1 MEIFMSN
8 EAQVEEFTRLMI
20 EHHGFQVF
28 EDFACLIG
36 DKEPFPSNEGI
47 FLWVFS
53 QKRMRIET
61 KVEKFHTGTRI
72 QRIDEMLKIPEKEYK
87 KISSS
92 IVNYLKSLKAIGFEE
107 IGKGV
112 NLFGKG
118 KVANVKAGVEFFENN
133 LDALRK
139 FEELTINNPIV
150 KFAEE
155 QGYFTVKNRDNLLW
169 DSYFGGKAKSTKS
182 SATATKRKKVTATKV
197 KAKTTAKTT
206 AKKTAKT
213 TAKIAA
219 TAKTTAAK
227 TTAAKTT
234 AAKTT
239 AAKTTAAKTTAAKTT
254 ARKQSRLISTGSLAD
269 KLKQIA
275 ASQPDSSL
283 DGDARQKAWV
293 KHVNGLY
300 RHLKTWLSDSAKS
313 GHISFNVQKVTL
325 SEDNLG
331 SYEMDA
337 LELDLVGAHQIIFQP
352 VEMNIL
358 GAVGRI
364 DVYHRGYNPHK
375 VMLLLHDEGNNK
387 FHWELWKG
395 FQKQAQQTFNKGALE
410 ALLSQWIES

>member
-1 MEIFMSN
+1 MSN

-28 EDFACLIG
+28 EDFACLIS
-36 DKEPFPSNEGI
+36 DKEPFPSTEGI

-92 IVNYLKSLKAIGFEE
+92 VVNYLKSLKAIGFEE

-118 KVANVKAGVEFFENN
+118 KIANVKADVEFFENN

-150 KFAEE
+150 KFAED

-197 KAKTTAKTT
+197 KAKTTAKTS
-206 AKKTAKT
+206 AKKTAR
-213 TAKIAA
+213 
-219 TAKTTAAK
+219 TTAAK
-227 TTAAKTT
+227 AT
-234 AAKTT
+234 
-239 AAKTTAAKTTAAKTT
+239 KTT

-293 KHVNGLY
+293 KHVNDLY
-300 RHLKTWLSDSAKS
+300 KHLKTWLSDSAKS

-337 LELDLVGAHQIIFQP
+337 LELDLVGAHQIIFKP

-395 FQKQAQQTFNKGALE
+395 LEKNAQQTFNKRALE

>member
-1 MEIFMSN
+1 MSI
-8 EAQVEEFTRLMI
+8 EEQVEDFTRRMI
-20 EHHGFQVF
+20 DYHGFQVF
-28 EDFACLIG
+28 EDFACLIK
-36 DKEPFPSNEGI
+36 DKEPFPSTEGI

-53 QKRMRIET
+53 KKRMRIET
-61 KVEKFHTGTRI
+61 KVEKFHTATRI
-72 QRIDEMLKIPEKEYK
+72 RRMDEMLNIPEKEYK
-87 KISSS
+87 KIFSS

-112 NLFGKG
+112 NLFGKE
-118 KVANVKAGVEFFENN
+118 KVYNVQAGTKFFENN

-139 FEELTINNPIV
+139 FEELTINNPIT
-150 KFAEE
+150 KFVEE
-155 QGYFTVKNRDNLLW
+155 QGYFKLKNRDSLLW
-169 DSYFGGKAKSTKS
+169 DSYFGD
-182 SATATKRKKVTATKV
+182 
-197 KAKTTAKTT
+197 KAKTKSTAKSPATGT
-206 AKKTAKT
+206 SKKKKVVATRSKAKAK
-213 TAKIAA
+213 A
-219 TAKTTAAK
+219 TVK
-227 TTAAKTT
+227 
-234 AAKTT
+234 
-239 AAKTTAAKTTAAKTT
+239 
-254 ARKQSRLISTGSLAD
+254 KQPRLISTGSLAD

-293 KHVNGLY
+293 KHVDGLY
-300 RHLKTWLSDSAKS
+300 KQVKAWLSDSAKS

-331 SYEMDA
+331 NYEMDS
-337 LELDLVGAHQIIFQP
+337 LELDLVGAHQIIFRP

-375 VMLLLHDEGNNK
+375 VMLLLHDEGKNK

-395 FQKQAQQTFNKGALE
+395 LKKEAQQPFNKDTLE

>member
-1 MEIFMSN
+1 MSI
-8 EAQVEEFTRLMI
+8 EEQVEEFTRRMI
-20 EHHGFQVF
+20 DYHGFQVF

-36 DKEPFPSNEGI
+36 DKEPFPSTEGI

-61 KVEKFHTGTRI
+61 KVEKFHTATRI
-72 QRIDEMLKIPEKEYK
+72 RRIDEMLKIPEKEYK
-87 KISSS
+87 KIFSS
-92 IVNYLKSLKAIGFEE
+92 IVSYLKSLKAIGFEQ

-112 NLFGKG
+112 NLFGKE
-118 KVANVKAGVEFFENN
+118 KVYNVQAGVNFFENN

-139 FEELTINNPIV
+139 FEEITINNPIV

-155 QGYFTVKNRDNLLW
+155 QGYFKLKNRDSLLW
-169 DSYFGGKAKSTKS
+169 DSYFGGKAPTKSTTKS
-182 SATATKRKKVTATKV
+182 PATGTKKKKAVATKAKAKAKGKPTKATK
-197 KAKTTAKTT
+197 AT
-206 AKKTAKT
+206 AKKQP
-213 TAKIAA
+213 
-219 TAKTTAAK
+219 
-227 TTAAKTT
+227 
-234 AAKTT
+234 
-239 AAKTTAAKTTAAKTT
+239 
-254 ARKQSRLISTGSLAD
+254 RMISTGSLAD

-275 ASQPDSSL
+275 SSQPDSSL

-300 RHLKTWLSDSAKS
+300 KQLKAWLSDSANS

-395 FQKQAQQTFNKGALE
+395 LKKEAQQPFNKKTLE

>member
-1 MEIFMSN
+1 MSN

-28 EDFACLIG
+28 EDFACLIS
-36 DKEPFPSNEGI
+36 DKEPFPSTEGI

-92 IVNYLKSLKAIGFEE
+92 VVNYLKSLKAIGFEE

-118 KVANVKAGVEFFENN
+118 KIANVKADVEFFENN

-150 KFAEE
+150 KFAED
-155 QGYFTVKNRDNLLW
+155 QGYFTVKNRDSLLW

-182 SATATKRKKVTATKV
+182 SATGTKKKKVTATKA
-197 KAKTTAKTT
+197 KAKTTAARATAARATKTAARAAKTTAKTT
-206 AKKTAKT
+206 AAK
-213 TAKIAA
+213 A
-219 TAKTTAAK
+219 TAAK
-227 TTAAKTT
+227 TTAAK
-234 AAKTT
+234 A
-239 AAKTTAAKTTAAKTT
+239 T

-293 KHVNGLY
+293 KHVNDLY
-300 RHLKTWLSDSAKS
+300 KHLKTWLSDSAKS

-395 FQKQAQQTFNKGALE
+395 FEKKAQQTFNKRALE

>member
-1 MEIFMSN
+1 MSN

-227 TTAAKTT
+227 TTA
-234 AAKTT
+234 
-239 AAKTTAAKTTAAKTT
+239 
-254 ARKQSRLISTGSLAD
+254 RKQSRLISTGSLAD

-395 FQKQAQQTFNKGALE
+395 FKKEAQQTFNKGALE